1 MSPTL
6 TIKSY
11 YCSICDQIS
20 FVLKKIS
27 ITFMTHFELVGLV
40 RCAAMF
46 SRMGREKES
55 RTLLVEANRL
65 RVGKKP

>member
-1 MSPTL
+1 MSSTL
-6 TIKSY
+6 TIRGY

-20 FVLKKIS
+20 FVLKKIP
-27 ITFMTHFELVGLV
+27 IAFMTHFELVGLV

-46 SRMGREKES
+46 SKMGCEKEY

-65 RVGKKP
+65 RVGKKL

>member
-1 MSPTL
+1 
-6 TIKSY
+6 
-11 YCSICDQIS
+11 
-20 FVLKKIS
+20 
-27 ITFMTHFELVGLV
+27 MTHFELVGLV

>member
-1 MSPTL
+1 MSSTL
-6 TIKSY
+6 TIRGY

-20 FVLKKIS
+20 FVLKKIP

-46 SRMGREKES
+46 SKMGCEKEY

-65 RVGKKP
+65 RVGKKL